1 MRPGMSMDAQSGA
14 VTQHTV
20 TQQQVTQHTV
30 TQQQVTQHTVTQ
42 HAVTQHTV
50 TQQRAVAKSGLS
62 ADRRW

>member
-1 MRPGMSMDAQSGA
+1 VVIVRPGMSMDAQSGA

-30 TQQQVTQHTVTQ
+30 TQQ
-42 HAVTQHTV
+42 
-50 TQQRAVAKSGLS
+50 RAVAKSGLS